1 MTHHDDTI
9 CAIATAPGKGAI
21 AMVRISGKT
30 AFEIT
35 DAIFTPAA
43 KDTKMQ
49 TADPHSVHYG
59 TIKKDGELIDDV
71 VVAIY
76 RGPKSFTAENTVEIM
91 CHASTYIQQ
100 QIITLILDNGA
111 RLAQPGEFTLRA
123 FMNGKLDLSQAEAV
137 ADLIAS
143 NSEASHRLAMSQMR
157 GGFSDELKN
166 LRQQLLDFVS
176 LIELE
181 LDFSEEEVEFADRTQ
196 LKTLCDTIE
205 QKIKSLNDS
214 FQMGNVIKN
223 GLPVAI
229 VGEPNVGKSTLLN
242 ALLNEDRAIISEIPG
257 TTRDTIEEIYT
268 IGGISFRFIDTA
280 GIRNT
285 ADRIETLGIQK
296 TFEKIDKASV
306 VMFLTDINAPLN
318 IIRANIE
325 GIKKKVGHDIRL
337 MLVINKVDKLNPDH
351 IEKRFSKENFKELAD
366 SDHVVLISAKMRQN
380 LSELTDLLV
389 KEAEGMVSN
398 EGDIVVTNARHHE
411 ALSHAHESIVQVQE
425 GLENVLSNDFLAL
438 DIRQVLHHLG
448 EITGQIT
455 NDEML
460 GNIFANFCIGK

>member
-1 MTHHDDTI
+1 MTQHDDTI
-9 CAIATAPGKGAI
+9 CAIATAPGRGAI
-21 AMVRISGKT
+21 AMIRISGNN
-30 AFEIT
+30 AFNIADEIFHPVKK
-35 DAIFTPAA
+35 DMKA
-43 KDTKMQ
+43 KY
-49 TADPHSVHYG
+49 ADPHSLHYG
-59 TIKKDGELIDDV
+59 TIRKDGQLIDDV
-71 VVAIY
+71 VLSVY
-76 RGPKSFTAENTVEIM
+76 RGPKSYTAEDTVEIT
-91 CHASTYIQQ
+91 CHASGYIQQ
-100 QIITLILDNGA
+100 QILSMIVNNGA

-157 GGFSDELKN
+157 GGFSQELSD
-166 LRQQLLDFVS
+166 LRQKLLDFVS

-181 LDFSEEEVEFADRTQ
+181 LDFSEEDVEFADRTQ
-196 LKTLCDTIE
+196 LNTLCSTIE
-205 QKIKSLNDS
+205 SKIRSLTES

-296 TFEKIDKASV
+296 TFEKIDKASI
-306 VMFLTDINAPLN
+306 VMFMTDITAPMN
-318 IIRANIE
+318 IIRATID
-325 GIKKKVGHDIRL
+325 GIKKRVGHDIRL
-337 MLVINKVDKLNPDH
+337 MVIINKVDKLNHDNL
-351 IEKRFSKENFKELAD
+351 EKRFNKENFEQLAD
-366 SDHVVLISAKMRQN
+366 KDHVVLISAKMRQN
-380 LSELTDLLV
+380 LGELTELLV
-389 KEAEGMVSN
+389 KEASNLVSN
-398 EGDIVVTNARHHE
+398 EGDIVVTNARHYE
-411 ALSHAHESIVQVQE
+411 ALTHAHEAILKVQE
-425 GLENVLSNDFLAL
+425 GLETGITNDFLSL

-448 EITGQIT
+448 EITGQIS

-460 GNIFANFCIGK
+460 GNIFKNFCIGK